1 MMSESY
7 ISDPSVFAIN
17 SRGAPKTSRLTG
29 PPDFTRLVLT
39 SLIHPGRMQPMD
51 TLDLETWT
59 AFLDDRRLLC
69 THDDLDQVVLQA
81 QHALASGEARTA
93 TVFRDATGART
104 EVEPTGGA
112 AGVRSRLAPET
123 QTPRREGPGRPKL
136 GVVSR
141 EVSLLPRHWDWLN
154 AQPGGASAALRRLVD
169 AARKATRARDAARQA
184 RDAAYAQMVVLGGD
198 LPGFEEA
205 SRALF
210 AADFERAA
218 ALTQEWPEDLGGHV
232 RRLLA
237 HSGRLADLGRD
248 EAD

>member
-1 MMSESY
+1 
-7 ISDPSVFAIN
+7 
-17 SRGAPKTSRLTG
+17 
-29 PPDFTRLVLT
+29 
-39 SLIHPGRMQPMD
+39 MD
-51 TLDLETWT
+51 TLDTLLQASETWT
-59 AFLDDRRLLC
+59 AFLDDRRLLG
-69 THDDLDQVVLQA
+69 TDPDLDTVVQRA
-81 QHALASGEARTA
+81 QEALARGDARTA

-123 QTPRREGPGRPKL
+123 LTERREGPGRPKL

-169 AARKATRARDAARQA
+169 TARKATRARDAARQA
-184 RDAAYAQMVVLGGD
+184 RDAVYAQMVVLGGD

-210 AADFERAA
+210 AGEFDRANALLAPWPDDLRAHVARLVSQAA
-218 ALTQEWPEDLGGHV
+218 ALARVAEDEK
-232 RRLLA
+232 
-237 HSGRLADLGRD
+237 D
-248 EAD
+248 